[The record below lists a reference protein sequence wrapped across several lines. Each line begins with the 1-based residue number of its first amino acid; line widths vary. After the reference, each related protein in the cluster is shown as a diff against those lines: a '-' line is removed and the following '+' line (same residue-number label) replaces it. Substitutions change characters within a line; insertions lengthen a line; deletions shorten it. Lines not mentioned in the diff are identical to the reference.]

1 MNIKEAYR
9 VGKKLRSA
17 NDLEV
22 TYKRVPKERY
32 ARVDNPNLIRAKVK
46 GGSSVHKCE
55 IMWVGK
61 NFKVYC
67 DCADF
72 KYTFYKAINEVGACT
87 KRIEQDTQSAGTGRI
102 RHIDEPG
109 LCKHLIAL
117 VDALREDNIL

>member
-1 MNIKEAYR
+1 MNIKKAYK
-9 VGKKLRSA
+9 VGKTLRKA
-17 NDLEV
+17 DDLV
-22 TYKRVPKERY
+22 VKYKRVPKERY
-32 ARVDNPNLIRAKVK
+32 AKIDNPNLIRAKVT
-46 GGSSVHKCE
+46 GGSSTHNCE

-87 KRIEQDTQSAGTGRI
+87 KRIEQEPSAGTGRI

>member
-1 MNIKEAYR
+1 MNIKKAYK
-9 VGKKLRSA
+9 VGKKLRDAS
-17 NDLEV
+17 DVEV
-22 TYKRVPKERY
+22 KYKRVPKERY
-32 ARVDNPNLIRAKVK
+32 ARVDNPNLIRAVTK
-46 GGSSVHKCE
+46 GKTKHKCE

-72 KYTFYKAINEVGACT
+72 KYTFYQAINEVGACT

-117 VDALREDNIL
+117 VDALREDNTL

>member
-1 MNIKEAYR
+1 MNIKKAYR

-46 GGSSVHKCE
+46 GGSSTHRCE

-87 KRIEQDTQSAGTGRI
+87 KRIEQEQSAGTGRI